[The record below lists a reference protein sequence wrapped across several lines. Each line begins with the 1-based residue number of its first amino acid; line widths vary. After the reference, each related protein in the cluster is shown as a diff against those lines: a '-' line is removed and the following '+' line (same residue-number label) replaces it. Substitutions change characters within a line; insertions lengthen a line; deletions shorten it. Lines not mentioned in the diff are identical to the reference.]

1 MPAKLARTRKK
12 MRARFK
18 GVMYMNALRY
28 LIFFVLG
35 CAVGAFGYE
44 VLMKDARQHE
54 IANIFT
60 QNELNEIERFFKYR
74 SSTDKDRYCLLYRS
88 AHQNAYQLN
97 LKVEGAKSGK
107 FRNDFILGNLENFS
121 KLIDEFNSLK
131 KAGLKYD
138 CENT

>member
-1 MPAKLARTRKK
+1 MGRVCQ
-12 MRARFK
+12 RAPWL
-18 GVMYMNALRY
+18 GVMYMKALRY
-28 LIFFVLG
+28 LTVFVLG
-35 CAVGAFGYE
+35 CVAGAFGYE

-60 QNELNEIERFFKYR
+60 QNELNEIERFLKYR

-88 AHQNAYQLN
+88 AHQNAYQLSQ
-97 LKVEGAKSGK
+97 KVEGAESGK
-107 FRNDFILGNLENFS
+107 FRNDFTLGNLENFS
-121 KLIDEFNSLK
+121 KLIDEVNSLK